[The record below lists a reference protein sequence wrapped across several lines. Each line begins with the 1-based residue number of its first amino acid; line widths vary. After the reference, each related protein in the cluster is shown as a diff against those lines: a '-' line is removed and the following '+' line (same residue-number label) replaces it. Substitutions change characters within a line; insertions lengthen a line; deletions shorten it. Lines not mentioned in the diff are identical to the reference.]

1 MAHTTGLTN
10 SLSNLGNLS
19 GLGGGTT
26 ADYKVSNL
34 YKQAYSDAV
43 RLQIQQF
50 DSLLSDTLTNESIEG
65 EVKSFD
71 KLLRRSIDDIKTR
84 TRMGLYGLA
93 GATTTASATTSDA
106 DYGASDT
113 ERRMIEPQWFE
124 YAELF
129 DPRDSQGLMKAV
141 RPDSNYLRNLSA
153 IFNQK
158 KDQIIL
164 DALTGRV
171 LVQQRTGQGVTVN
184 KTVGYG
190 GLTTNVGSTLQT
202 GITNFGDY
210 KWTVVTGA
218 DNDTIDAL
226 DGYEGHEIGCKLSR
240 KYENLF
246 AQGETAGTIPD
257 TAAILSG
264 GANNDD
270 TPLITFLP
278 GVHGVGLVSIA
289 GAATLDSLAPADTS
303 TTKDSVGVTPFNVE
317 KLIRARQKLDT
328 NQALMP
334 GQRYICVLHPDQF
347 YSLMADASDTR
358 FTSIDFNNGKPL
370 VGGEAFTYMG
380 FEFRMSTMIPQATV
394 EFQEA
399 AVGASA
405 GTQWDGTRVTY
416 NIQQGGRPVRY
427 AYFYVPACGIFG
439 MNQNMEVRFDE
450 IPERGYALQMW
461 HQVGMNA
468 IRMDGDCIV
477 RVASVDEPA

>member
-10 SLSNLGNLS
+10 TLSNLGNLS
-19 GLGGGTT
+19 GTGGGAS

-93 GATTTASATTSDA
+93 GAQNATPSVASGSDA

-158 KDQIIL
+158 KDRIIL
-164 DALTGRV
+164 DALTGQV
-171 LVQQRTGQGVTVN
+171 LVQQRTGQGITVN

-190 GLTTNVGSTLQT
+190 GLTTNVASTLLA
-202 GITNFGDY
+202 GITNSGDL
-210 KWTVVTGA
+210 TFTTSEV
-218 DNDTIDAL
+218 DAL
-226 DGYEGHEIGCKLSR
+226 AGYEGHEIGCKLSR
-240 KYENLF
+240 KYSVLAPEDM
-246 AQGETAGTIPD
+246 GGTAGQPD
-257 TAAILSG
+257 TGAVISA

-270 TPLITFLP
+270 TPLVTFKE
-278 GVHGVGLVSIA
+278 GADGVGLVSVA
-289 GAATLDSLAPADTS
+289 GGATLDSLAKDAG
-303 TTKDSVGVTPFNVE
+303 TTPYDSAGVTPFNVE

-394 EFQEA
+394 KFAES
-399 AVGASA
+399 SA
-405 GTQWDGTRVTY
+405 GAGANWGGPVVERP
-416 NIQQGGRPVRY
+416 IQQGGRPVRY

-439 MNQNMEVRFDE
+439 MNQQMEVRFDE

>member
-1 MAHTTGLTN
+1 
-10 SLSNLGNLS
+10 
-19 GLGGGTT
+19 
-26 ADYKVSNL
+26 
-34 YKQAYSDAV
+34 
-43 RLQIQQF
+43 
-50 DSLLSDTLTNESIEG
+50 
-65 EVKSFD
+65 
-71 KLLRRSIDDIKTR
+71 
-84 TRMGLYGLA
+84 
-93 GATTTASATTSDA
+93 
-106 DYGASDT
+106 
-113 ERRMIEPQWFE
+113 
-124 YAELF
+124 
-129 DPRDSQGLMKAV
+129 MKAV

-164 DALTGRV
+164 DSLTGQV

-190 GLTTNVGSTLQT
+190 GLTTNVGSTLLS
-202 GITNFGDY
+202 GVSHFGDF
-210 KWTVVTGA
+210 KWTTVTGV
-218 DNDTIDAL
+218 DNDTIDAF

-240 KYENLF
+240 KYEN
-246 AQGETAGTIPD
+246 AYPIQTDTD
-257 TAAILSG
+257 TAEGTDNVITPSAPVVLSA

-289 GAATLDSLAPADTS
+289 GAATLDSLAPADTT

-380 FEFRMSTMIPQATV
+380 FEFRMSPMIPQATV

-399 AVGASA
+399 AVGSSA

>member
-1 MAHTTGLTN
+1 MAHATGLTN
-10 SLSNLGNLS
+10 SLSNLGNLT
-19 GLGGGTT
+19 GLGTGTSD
-26 ADYKVSNL
+26 AYKVSNL

-71 KLLRRSIDDIKTR
+71 KLLRKSTDDILTR
-84 TRMGLYGLA
+84 TRMGVYGLA
-93 GATTTASATTSDA
+93 GSTVATAGTADA

-171 LVQQRTGQGVTVN
+171 LVQQRTGQGITVN

-190 GLTTNVGSTLQT
+190 GLTTDVGSDLQT

-218 DNDTIDAL
+218 DNDTLDAL

-240 KYENLF
+240 KYE
-246 AQGETAGTIPD
+246 GTFPVD
-257 TAAILSG
+257 STAALAAGITVAS
-264 GANNDD
+264 GANTDD
-270 TPLITFLP
+270 TPLITFK
-278 GVHGVGLVSIA
+278 VGAEAAQIVSIA
-289 GAATLDSLAPADTS
+289 GAAELQSLVSTDES
-303 TTKDSVGVTPFNVE
+303 TTKDSVGVTPFNIE
-317 KLIRARQKLDT
+317 KLIRARQKLDS

-334 GQRYICVLHPDQF
+334 GQRYTCVLHPDQF
-347 YSLMADASDTR
+347 YSLMADANDTR

-370 VGGEAFTYMG
+370 VGGEAFTFMG
-380 FEFRMSTMIPQATV
+380 FEFRMSTLVPQATV
-394 EFQEA
+394 EYPLSSA
-399 AVGASA
+399 AADADV
-405 GTQWDGTRVTY
+405 DGTRITY

-461 HQVGMNA
+461 HQMGMNA

>member
-19 GLGGGTT
+19 GTGGGAP

-93 GATTTASATTSDA
+93 GATTAAAADKADA

-164 DALTGRV
+164 DSLTGQV
-171 LVQQRTGQGVTVN
+171 LVQQRTGQGITVN

-202 GITNFGDY
+202 GITHFGAY
-210 KWTVVTGA
+210 KWATAGVA
-218 DNDTIDAL
+218 LDDNIAAL

-240 KYENLF
+240 KYSE
-246 AQGETAGTIPD
+246 AYPADSSAATATGVVVS
-257 TAAILSG
+257 A

-270 TPLITFLP
+270 TPLITFKE
-278 GVHGVGLVSIA
+278 GADGTGLVSIA
-289 GAATLDSLAPADTS
+289 GATTLDSLAKDS
-303 TTKDSVGVTPFNVE
+303 VVTTKDSAGVTPFNVE

-394 EFQEA
+394 EFAESGTGVA
-399 AVGASA
+399 GAN
-405 GTQWDGTRVTY
+405 WDGARTTY

>member
-10 SLSNLGNLS
+10 TLSNLGNLS
-19 GLGGGTT
+19 GTGGGAP

-93 GATTTASATTSDA
+93 GATTATSATTSDA

-129 DPRDSQGLMKAV
+129 DPRDSHGLMKAV

-164 DALTGRV
+164 DALTGQV
-171 LVQQRTGQGVTVN
+171 LVQQRTGQGITVN

-202 GITNFGDY
+202 GITHFGAY
-210 KWTVVTGA
+210 KWVTAGLA
-218 DNDTIDAL
+218 LDDNIDAL
-226 DGYEGHEIGCKLSR
+226 AGYEGHEIGCKLSR
-240 KYENLF
+240 KHSVLAPEDL
-246 AQGETAGTIPD
+246 GGTAGQPD
-257 TAAILSG
+257 TGAIISA

-270 TPLITFLP
+270 TPLITFKE
-278 GVHGVGLVSIA
+278 GVDNTGKVSIA
-289 GAATLDSLAPADTS
+289 GATTLDSLAKDS
-303 TTKDSVGVTPFNVE
+303 TVTTQDSVGVTPFNVE

-394 EFQEA
+394 KFAESTTTA
-399 AVGASA
+399 GSDWGGPVVG
-405 GTQWDGTRVTY
+405 RP
-416 NIQQGGRPVRY
+416 IQQGGRPVRY
-427 AYFYVPACGIFG
+427 AYFYVPASGIFG
-439 MNQNMEVRFDE
+439 MNQQMEVRFDE

>member
-10 SLSNLGNLS
+10 TLSNLGNLS
-19 GLGGGTT
+19 GTGGGAS

-93 GATTTASATTSDA
+93 GATTATSATTSDA

-129 DPRDSQGLMKAV
+129 DPRDSHGLMKAV

-164 DALTGRV
+164 DALTGQV
-171 LVQQRTGQGVTVN
+171 LVQQRTGQGITVN

-190 GLTTNVGSTLQT
+190 GLTTNVASTLLA
-202 GITNFGDY
+202 GITNSGDL
-210 KWTVVTGA
+210 TFTTSAV
-218 DNDTIDAL
+218 DAL
-226 DGYEGHEIGCKLSR
+226 AGYEGHEIGCKLSR
-240 KYENLF
+240 KYSE
-246 AQGETAGTIPD
+246 AYPAD
-257 TAAILSG
+257 STAATTTGVVVSA

-270 TPLITFLP
+270 TPLVTFKE
-278 GVHGVGLVSIA
+278 GAKAVGLVSVA
-289 GAATLDSLAPADTS
+289 GAATLGSLALDAGATPY
-303 TTKDSVGVTPFNVE
+303 DSAGVTPFNVE

-394 EFQEA
+394 KFAESTGA
-399 AVGASA
+399 AAANWSGPVVE
-405 GTQWDGTRVTY
+405 RP
-416 NIQQGGRPVRY
+416 IQQGGRPVRY

-439 MNQNMEVRFDE
+439 MNQQMEVRFDE